1 MRTPRNTLDDFLDL
15 SVLLTGFHRSEL
27 EGTGLA
33 KAYHDELLDV
43 LGEPLAGG
51 LLGIIRRIRERSDGP
66 AASPQQEAAVQREVL
81 DSATWGPVAR
91 NIIQMWYL
99 GQWSQLPQAWRN
111 VQGATPSDTDRVIS
125 AAAYQEGLL
134 WGDAGTHPPGAKQPG
149 FGSWALPPRVHG
161 ESPAAPPAV
170 KRMSRKDA

>member
-1 MRTPRNTLDDFLDL
+1 MSTPRNTLDDFLDL
-15 SVLLTGFHRSEL
+15 SGFLTGFQRTEL
-27 EGTGLA
+27 EGTGMA
-33 KAYHDELLDV
+33 KAYHDELLSIV
-43 LGEPLAGG
+43 GEPLAGE
-51 LLGIIRRIRERSDGP
+51 LLGLVRGILERQAGPGVIPQPEAAIEREIL
-66 AASPQQEAAVQREVL
+66 ASP
-81 DSATWGPVAR
+81 TWGPVAR
-91 NIIQMWYL
+91 NVIQLWYL

-111 VQGATPSDTDRVIS
+111 VHGATPPDTDRVIS